1 MYVLTDT
8 QEITE
13 ETCYL
18 NHSCLQSMSCGSHSM
33 AWTTES
39 ELEAEMMRFVITL
52 PRLGLN
58 SCHSGVNF
66 TLQDSSQHI
75 KQCKKRKNENY

>member
-13 ETCYL
+13 ITCYL
-18 NHSCLQSMSCGSHSM
+18 NHSCLHSMSCGSEEM

-39 ELEAEMMRFVITL
+39 ELEAEMMRARAADKGKTL
-52 PRLGLN
+52 YINLM
-58 SCHSGVNF
+58 NF
-66 TLQDSSQHI
+66 N
-75 KQCKKRKNENY
+75 K